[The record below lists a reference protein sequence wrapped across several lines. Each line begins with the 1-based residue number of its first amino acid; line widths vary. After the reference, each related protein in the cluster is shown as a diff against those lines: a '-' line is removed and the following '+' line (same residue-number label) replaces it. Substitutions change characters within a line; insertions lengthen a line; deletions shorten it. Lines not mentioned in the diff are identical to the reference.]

1 MDYTHIFDDNPIN
14 INTTN
19 TTASNSPSS
28 TSASSI
34 SNQPILSSSVGVHFA
49 GRELGVISL
58 LTGIPFLLPEGQEWI
73 QARTGQ
79 TISEKLSPSRVPGE
93 KERGQ
98 SSNEI
103 MMNLRNDDLFEL
115 PDRRSVQMYFD
126 AYKQSRVMRRLFPVV
141 DIELFA
147 GTINEAYRQPKRG
160 FEFGQASIR
169 ACIIAFAAFVARL
182 PPVVQFVRS
191 LSCTALQ
198 VDHEVLASKAQF
210 LLSQVM
216 QEPASLEGAQAVTML
231 VRLQLLPSQIVFHN
245 ANFVILTLSRPCTR
259 YRQGICEPPT
269 ILPQ

>member
-1 MDYTHIFDDNPIN
+1 MDYTHILDDNPIN

-34 SNQPILSSSVGVHFA
+34 INQPILSSAAGVHFA

-73 QARTGQ
+73 QSRTGQ
-79 TISEKLSPSRVPGE
+79 TISSEKLSPSRVPWE
-93 KERGQ
+93 KERGR

-103 MMNLRNDDLFEL
+103 LMALRNDDLFQL

-126 AYKQSRVMRRLFPVV
+126 AYKQSAVMRRIFPVV

-147 GTINEAYRQPKRG
+147 ETINEAYRQPKSS

-182 PPVVQFVRS
+182 PPVLEIIRNS
-191 LSCTALQ
+191 PCPALQ

-210 LLSQVM
+210 FLSQVM
-216 QEPASLEGAQAVTML
+216 QEPASLEGAQAVCML
-231 VRLQLLPSQIVFHN
+231 VRLQSLQVK
-245 ANFVILTLSRPCTR
+245 
-259 YRQGICEPPT
+259 
-269 ILPQ
+269 